1 MLASTPSNQ
10 RVPLLAVLLLI
21 LTLLQASSFTL
32 SIAFRGPLAS
42 DTLISLITIIWLA
55 MYAWTVVGLF
65 VSFGINWI
73 TWLVRYRLLLICVLA
88 GTVFS
93 ITWSVD
99 AALSAERSVHLIGTT
114 LVALYIGYSLPLK
127 NILQTSAVVLGFIM
141 FTSVLIVMLVP
152 ELGLEEYQG
161 SLVWRGTMASKNTL
175 GFWAAITILLSSSL
189 SFWSIPTEQRVLYVV
204 ITALAALCLYN
215 SVSATS
221 LLALVSGGLI
231 MLYLHITYTLRLNMF
246 AMIFLGALVA
256 SMLAV
261 AFVFIDTA
269 ELIGRS
275 GDLTG
280 RGEVWAQTWKLIL
293 ERPLTGYGYGTLWYP
308 TKDTLWIQESLTDL
322 SWTVYHAHNGLL
334 QVASEI
340 GLPLTALVLLMI
352 IQQLVEIV
360 CYQYQRQQPGVL
372 FVLGYCIALL
382 VSNYSEARLLVNRDL
397 YWVLFIALPVSM
409 LRQESMLKTHI
420 QFNTATAHAAV
431 RDAMKRRQTRER
443 KAQKLSIKGR
453 MKQRNRLKVIN
464 PGQSTATESDTQNQ
478 ASEKHQQYQSG
489 TQQTHD
495 QHAAQGANRA
505 KLLRL
510 KKNRRVKKTG

>member
-1 MLASTPSNQ
+1 M
-10 RVPLLAVLLLI
+10 
-21 LTLLQASSFTL
+21 
-32 SIAFRGPLAS
+32 
-42 DTLISLITIIWLA
+42 IWLA

-88 GTVFS
+88 GTMFS

-99 AALSAERSVHLIGTT
+99 PALSAERSVHLIGTT
-114 LVALYIGYSLPLK
+114 LVALYLGYSLPLK
-127 NILQTSAVVLGFIM
+127 NILQTSAVVLGFVM
-141 FTSVLIVMLVP
+141 FTSILTVLLVP

-175 GFWAAITILLSSSL
+175 GFWAAVTILLSTSL
-189 SFWSIPTEQRVLYVV
+189 SFWSIPTEQRLLYVL

-221 LLALVSGGLI
+221 LLALVSAGMI
-231 MLYLHITYTLRLNMF
+231 MLYLHITYTLRLNKF
-246 AMIFLGALVA
+246 AMIFLGVLVVV
-256 SMLAV
+256 MLAV

-293 ERPLTGYGYGTLWYP
+293 ERPLKGYGYGTLWYP
-308 TKDTLWIQESLTDL
+308 TQDTLWIQESLTDF
-322 SWTVYHAHNGLL
+322 SWIVYHAHNGLL

-340 GLPLTALVLLMI
+340 GLPLTALLLLVI
-352 IQQLVEIV
+352 IQQLIEIIY
-360 CYQYQRQQPGVL
+360 YQYQRQQPGVL
-372 FVLGYCIALL
+372 FVLGFCIALL

-409 LRQESMLKTHI
+409 LRQVSMVDT
-420 QFNTATAHAAV
+420 QTSFNTATAHTSV
-431 RDAMKRRQTRER
+431 RDAMKRRQSRER
-443 KAQKLSIKGR
+443 KAKKLSLKGR
-453 MKQRNRLKVIN
+453 MKQQNRLKVIN
-464 PGQSTATESDTQNQ
+464 PEQGNVAESDTENP
-478 ASEKHQQYQSG
+478 ARAQQK
-489 TQQTHD
+489 QQKQQKQKQQKQRKSTP
-495 QHAAQGANRA
+495 ATATATA
-505 KLLRL
+505 
-510 KKNRRVKKTG
+510 

>member
-1 MLASTPSNQ
+1 M
-10 RVPLLAVLLLI
+10 
-21 LTLLQASSFTL
+21 
-32 SIAFRGPLAS
+32 
-42 DTLISLITIIWLA
+42 IWLA

-99 AALSAERSVHLIGTT
+99 PALSAERSVHLIGTT
-114 LVALYIGYSLPLK
+114 LVAIYLGYSLPLK

-141 FTSVLIVMLVP
+141 LTSVLVVLLVP
-152 ELGLEEYQG
+152 ALGLEDYQG

-175 GFWAAITILLSSSL
+175 GFWAAVTILLSSSL
-189 SFWSIPTEQRVLYVV
+189 SFWSIPTEQRLLYVV
-204 ITALAALCLYN
+204 IAALAAICLYN

-221 LLALVSGGLI
+221 LLALLSAGLI
-231 MLYLHITYTLRLNMF
+231 MLYLHITYSMRLNKF
-246 AMIFLGALVA
+246 AMIFLGVLVA
-256 SMLAV
+256 IMLAV

-280 RGEVWAQTWKLIL
+280 RGEVWAQTWELIL
-293 ERPLTGYGYGTLWYP
+293 ERPLRGYGYGTLWYP
-308 TKDTLWIQESLTDL
+308 TQDTLWIQESLTDL

-340 GLPLTALVLLMI
+340 GLPLTALALLMI

-372 FVLGYCIALL
+372 FVLGFCIALL

-409 LRQESMLKTHI
+409 LRQVSMVTTRT
-420 QFNTATAHAAV
+420 QFNTATAHVSV
-431 RDAMKRRQTRER
+431 RDAMKRRQTQER
-443 KAQKLSIKGR
+443 KAQKLSLKGR
-453 MKQRNRLKVIN
+453 MKQQNRLKVIN
-464 PGQSTATESDTQNQ
+464 PEKSAPTKSNTQNPVQ
-478 ASEKHQQYQSG
+478 KQHTQHNKQHTQHKQHKQHTQHTQHKQHKQHKQHTSQHTSQHQSG

-495 QHAAQGANRA
+495 QYAAQIAYRA

-510 KKNRRVKKTG
+510 KKNRRDKKTG